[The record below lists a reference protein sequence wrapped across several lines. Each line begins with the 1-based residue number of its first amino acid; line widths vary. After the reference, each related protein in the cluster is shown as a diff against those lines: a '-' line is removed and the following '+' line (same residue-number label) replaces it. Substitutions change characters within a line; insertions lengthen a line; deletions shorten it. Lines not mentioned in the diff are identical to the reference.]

1 MKRILLLLL
10 VMLPCLA
17 SAQKKDQNYDWA
29 NFKRY
34 AEANFN
40 RTANPYVV
48 FMGDSILDGWDD
60 SQPEYFTGNNFADR
74 GISGQVTSQMLVRFR
89 ADVLLLE
96 PKAVVILAGTNDL
109 ALNNGHI
116 ETGHIVQNIMSMV
129 ELAENAG
136 IRPILCSVLPAGKYY
151 WRPEVEDVP
160 AKISVLNTLLE
171 EYAKR
176 NGIAWVDLHGAM
188 VAEDGSMDT
197 AYTKDGVH
205 PTVEGYNLMQELLY
219 PYLKKYIRK
228 AQK

>member
-1 MKRILLLLL
+1 MKRILLILSVLL
-10 VMLPCLA
+10 PYLA
-17 SAQKKDQNYDWA
+17 SAQKNGQNYDWA

-34 AEANFN
+34 AEANSN
-40 RTANPYVV
+40 LVSDPYVV

-89 ADVLLLE
+89 ADVLLLNPE
-96 PKAVVILAGTNDL
+96 AVVILAGTNDL

-116 ETGHIVQNIMSMV
+116 EIGHIVQNIMSMV

-136 IRPILCSVLPAGKYY
+136 VRPILCSVLPAGNYY
-151 WRPEVEDVP
+151 WRPEVTDVP
-160 AKISVLNTLLE
+160 AKISQLNSLLE
-171 EYAKR
+171 DYAKR
-176 NGIAWVDLHGAM
+176 NKIAWVDLHKAM
-188 VAEDGSMDT
+188 VAEDGSMDP

-219 PYLKKYIRK
+219 PYLKKYIKK